1 MGVVAG
7 RDGGAGGAALVSAAG
22 ASSCLVGGSPAY
34 RVIRVDDL
42 SDARLD
48 AYARLTERELRSVLE
63 PEKGIF
69 IAESAKV
76 IERAVEAG
84 LQPVSFLMAERWLPV
99 LEPLLD
105 RLGGCGGAGA
115 PAAAGTTSAATGAI
129 PVFVAPEDLMRRLT
143 GYEVT
148 RGALAAF
155 RRPVLPDAPAFLR
168 ALVDASAGRP
178 VRVCV
183 LEGIV
188 DHTNVGA
195 IFRSAA
201 ALNVDGVL
209 VSPTCCDPLYRRA
222 VRVSMGTVFQVPWCR
237 IGSDARHWPGDGLDA
252 LHEAGFTCAAM
263 ALSDD
268 SISLDDPVLGERD
281 RLAIFMGTEGAGLG
295 ARTIRG
301 CDVCV
306 RIPMAH
312 GVDSLN
318 VAAASAVAFWQLC
331 PHESNG
337 YRYRPGLYS

>member
-1 MGVVAG
+1 M
-7 RDGGAGGAALVSAAG
+7 AAQ
-22 ASSCLVGGSPAY
+22 PQI
-34 RVIRVDDL
+34 IRIDALD
-42 SDARLD
+42 DARLD
-48 AYARLTERELRSVLE
+48 AYTRLTERELRCVLE

-76 IERAVEAG
+76 IERAVDAG
-84 LQPVSFLMAERWLPV
+84 LEPVSFLMGERWLDQ
-99 LEPLLD
+99 LMPLLE
-105 RLGGCGGAGA
+105 RVVRRY
-115 PAAAGTTSAATGAI
+115 PAADV
-129 PVFVAPEDLMRRLT
+129 PVFVAPMELMERLT
-143 GYEVT
+143 GFSVT

-155 RRPVLPDAPAFLR
+155 RRPRLACAPAFLQGLIGR
-168 ALVDASAGRP
+168 AVGRP

-201 ALNVDGVL
+201 ALNVDGIL

-222 VRVSMGTVFQVPWCR
+222 VRVSMGTVFQVPWTR
-237 IGSDARHWPGDGLDA
+237 IGSSARTWPHDGLAD
-252 LHEAGFTCAAM
+252 LHGAGFTCAAM

-268 SISLDDPVLGERD
+268 SVSLDDPALLDID
-281 RLAIFMGTEGAGLG
+281 RLAIFMGTEGAGLQVQ
-295 ARTIRG
+295 TIRG
-301 CDVCV
+301 ADLTV

-331 PHESNG
+331 PHVDNG
-337 YRYRPGLYS
+337 YHYRPGMFA